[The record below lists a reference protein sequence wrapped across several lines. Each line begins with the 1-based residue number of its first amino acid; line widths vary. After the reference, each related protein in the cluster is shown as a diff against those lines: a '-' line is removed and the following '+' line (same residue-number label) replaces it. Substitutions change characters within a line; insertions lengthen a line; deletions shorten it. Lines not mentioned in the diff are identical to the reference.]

1 MRDNGARIAPGPAC
15 AGQERASTN
24 VEELQSQIEELKL
37 ALEEAKKKL
46 HEGYR
51 LIALGR
57 LVAGVVHEINNP
69 IGSIVS
75 NNEVSLRA
83 LDTLK
88 QRLEE
93 ARAAGQPP
101 SQKSL
106 EMVATLASLA
116 SVDRIACER
125 ISAVVRSLKTF
136 ARADDSAIRTV
147 SINDLLRDTA
157 KLVDCQ
163 YRRRITIEMSLGELP
178 EIECQPQLLSQAFL
192 NIMVNAA
199 QAIESEGKIGVVSRF
214 IPPGEVEVAISD
226 TGKGIAPEHR
236 GRIFHA
242 GFTTKPM
249 GVGTGLGLALC
260 RKIIERSHG
269 GRIWFESEVGR
280 GTTFFVRLPLKA
292 EHLAEAEQDGHESP
306 ERKE

>member
-1 MRDNGARIAPGPAC
+1 MKQERQPAGWIAPAVGAPLA
-15 AGQERASTN
+15 
-24 VEELQSQIEELKL
+24 VEDLANQIEALKL
-37 ALEEAKKKL
+37 ELAETHQKL
-46 HEGYR
+46 SEGYR
-51 LIALGR
+51 LIAIGR

-93 ARAAGQPP
+93 ARAAGEPP
-101 SQKSL
+101 PQKAL
-106 EMVATLASLA
+106 EMVSTLASLA
-116 SVDRIACER
+116 GVDRIACER

-136 ARADDSAIRTV
+136 ARADDSAVRTV
-147 SINDLLRDTA
+147 SLNDLLRDTA

-163 YRRRITIEMSLGELP
+163 YRRRITLDMSLGDLP
-178 EIECQPQLLSQAFL
+178 DIECQPQLLSQAFL

-199 QAIESEGKIGVVSRF
+199 QAIEAEGRIGVISRTV
-214 IPPGEVEVAISD
+214 PPDEVEVSISD
-226 TGKGIAPEHR
+226 TGKGIDPAHHA
-236 GRIFHA
+236 RIFHA

-260 RKIIERSHG
+260 RKIVERSHG

-292 EHLAEAEQDGHESP
+292 AHLGDGDHAED
-306 ERKE
+306 R

>member
-1 MRDNGARIAPGPAC
+1 M
-15 AGQERASTN
+15 
-24 VEELQSQIEELKL
+24 EELTAQIEALKQEL
-37 ALEEAKKKL
+37 AETQKKL
-46 HEGYR
+46 NEGYR

-93 ARAAGQPP
+93 ARAAGEPP
-101 SQKSL
+101 PQKAL
-106 EMVATLASLA
+106 DMLATLASLA
-116 SVDRIACER
+116 GVDRIACDR

-136 ARADDSAIRTV
+136 ARADEGSVRAV
-147 SINDLLRDTA
+147 SLNDLLRDTA

-163 YRRRITIEMSLGELP
+163 YRRRITLELSLGDIP
-178 EIECQPQLLSQAFL
+178 DIECQPQLLSQAFL

-199 QAIESEGKIGVVSRF
+199 QAIEDEGRIGVVSRLAGD
-214 IPPGEVEVAISD
+214 GEVEVTISD
-226 TGKGIAPEHR
+226 SGKGIAPEHR
-236 GRIFHA
+236 HKIFHA

-269 GRIWFESEVGR
+269 GKIWFESEPGR
-280 GTTFFVRLPLKA
+280 GTTFFIRLPLKA
-292 EHLAEAEQDGHESP
+292 AHLASDDNWTETKSG
-306 ERKE
+306 KE

>member
-1 MRDNGARIAPGPAC
+1 M
-15 AGQERASTN
+15 
-24 VEELQSQIEELKL
+24 EELAAQIEALKQEL
-37 ALEEAKKKL
+37 AEAQKKL

-93 ARAAGQPP
+93 AKAAGQPP
-101 SQKSL
+101 PQKAL
-106 EMVATLASLA
+106 DMVATLSSLA
-116 SVDRIACER
+116 GVDRIACDR

-136 ARADDSAIRTV
+136 ARPDEGSVRTV
-147 SINDLLRDTA
+147 SLNDLIRDTA

-163 YRRRITIEMSLGELP
+163 YRRRITLELSLGEMP
-178 EIECQPQLLSQAFL
+178 DIECQPQLLSQAFL

-199 QAIESEGKIGVVSRF
+199 QAIEDEGRIGVMTRLVS
-214 IPPGEVEVAISD
+214 GDEVEVSIAD
-226 TGKGIAPEHR
+226 TGKGIAPENR
-236 GRIFHA
+236 NKIFRA

-260 RKIIERSHG
+260 RKIVERSHG
-269 GRIWFESEVGR
+269 GTIWFDSEPGR
-280 GTTFFVRLPLKA
+280 GTTFFIRLPLKA
-292 EHLAEAEQDGHESP
+292 AHLAAGEAWTENLGN
-306 ERKE
+306 KE

>member
-1 MRDNGARIAPGPAC
+1 MKQGRLAAGDHPGAGAAPA
-15 AGQERASTN
+15 
-24 VEELQSQIEELKL
+24 VEDLANQIETLKRELAETQQKL
-37 ALEEAKKKL
+37 S
-46 HEGYR
+46 EGYR
-51 LIALGR
+51 LIAIGR

-83 LDTLK
+83 LDSLK
-88 QRLEE
+88 QRLED

-101 SQKSL
+101 PQKAL

-116 SVDRIACER
+116 GVDRIACDR

-136 ARADDSAIRTV
+136 ARADDSAVRPA
-147 SINDLLRDTA
+147 SLNDLIRDTA

-163 YRRRITIEMSLGELP
+163 YRRRITLEMSLGELP
-178 EIECQPQLLSQAFL
+178 EIECNPQLLSQAFL

-199 QAIESEGKIGVVSRF
+199 QAIEEEGRIGVVTRAVS
-214 IPPGEVEVAISD
+214 PEEVEVSISD
-226 TGKGIAPEHR
+226 TGKGIEPSHQA
-236 GRIFHA
+236 RIFHA

-269 GRIWFESEVGR
+269 GKIWFESAPGR

-292 EHLAEAEQDGHESP
+292 AHLGDGDRSGD
-306 ERKE
+306 

>member
-1 MRDNGARIAPGPAC
+1 
-15 AGQERASTN
+15 
-24 VEELQSQIEELKL
+24 VEELAAQIEALREEL
-37 ALEEAKKKL
+37 AETNKKL
-46 HEGYR
+46 NEAYR

-83 LDTLK
+83 LDALK

-93 ARAAGQPP
+93 ARAAGEPP
-101 SQKSL
+101 PQKAL
-106 EMVATLASLA
+106 DMVATLSSLA
-116 SVDRIACER
+116 GVDRIACDR

-136 ARADDSAIRTV
+136 ARPGEDSVR
-147 SINDLLRDTA
+147 SISLNDLLRDTA

-163 YRRRITIEMSLGELP
+163 YRRRITLELQLGELP
-178 EIECQPQLLSQAFL
+178 EVECHPHLLSQVFL

-199 QAIESEGKIGVVSRF
+199 QAIENEGKITVVSRL
-214 IPPGEVEVAISD
+214 IPPDEVEVAISD

-236 GRIFHA
+236 ARIFQA

-249 GVGTGLGLALC
+249 GVGTGLGLALS
-260 RKIIERSHG
+260 RKIVERTHG
-269 GRIWFESEVGR
+269 GSIWFESEPGR
-280 GTTFFVRLPLKA
+280 GTTFYIRLPLKA
-292 EHLAEAEQDGHESP
+292 PRPAPDENAP
-306 ERKE
+306 EDTGRRSD